1 MRTSA
6 KLLASLAGALT
17 ALVVVAG
24 AASAQSI
31 VNPTVTPV
39 ENKSGWGPLGPFSLA
54 WLTAIAAGVIALIII
69 VLYMRYAPRFAKDE
83 GSAKVVR
90 ADRVL
95 PGQEPPRRTVD
106 LSQAVPVVTQPPA
119 IPATVFA
126 APAAS
131 PSPAAAAA
139 APSPAAA
146 AAAPSAAPAAAGPA
160 PAAAAAP
167 PATDEAPAEAP
178 PAAAAQPADAPP
190 AAAAQLAEAPPA
202 AATAG
207 PPAAP
212 AAPASAEE
220 RPEVSLDQETY
231 DKTLQELLAQ
241 GTDRRIAEGKARRT
255 AMIVARQKAAGGA

>member
-1 MRTSA
+1 MKISA

-17 ALVVVAG
+17 ALVVAAG

-54 WLTAIAAGVIALIII
+54 WLTAIAAGLIALIII

-83 GSAKVVR
+83 ESSKVVR

-106 LSQAVPVVTQPPA
+106 LSQAVPVVVQPPA
-119 IPATVFA
+119 IPAAV
-126 APAAS
+126 
-131 PSPAAAAA
+131 
-139 APSPAAA
+139 
-146 AAAPSAAPAAAGPA
+146 SAAPAAAPASAEPA
-160 PAAAAAP
+160 PAAAPTAV
-167 PATDEAPAEAP
+167 P
-178 PAAAAQPADAPP
+178 PAAAAEAPAASEAPSPGPAREEAAGPPAEASAPAPAAP
-190 AAAAQLAEAPPA
+190 AAAAPAPA
-202 AATAG
+202 A
-207 PPAAP
+207 PAP
-212 AAPASAEE
+212 AAPASTEE

-231 DKTLQELLAQ
+231 DKTLEELLAQ